1 MSWQEPPLKRGWPH
15 YKIITSQIKR
25 LTRSDASEQTRR
37 VDSSSSNKNESTRA
51 FMIYSVLLNRNWNWN
66 WNFKTSFLFPCFFL
80 WRTRT
85 AQIAS
90 DWRRW
95 CSTTRPATPFALSA
109 VSSWRP
115 TPSTKPPNGVFSPT
129 SPPIT
134 TPFVSVGPSTL
145 SWATAAYP
153 LLLPSLLLAAPLSFC
168 LAPLASCRPAVPI
181 LIGTLFRPSSLFLP
195 CLIGVILN
203 LNRAFFSSF
212 PFFFYFALAGPHPS
226 PFFSFFFLNF
236 AVWKSFSV
244 FNNLMSCLVGPT
256 VCIYVCNSIY
266 EMIIDGHYAICFLLA
281 AFCERDSIF

>member
-25 LTRSDASEQTRR
+25 LTRSDAAEQTRKSR
-37 VDSSSSNKNESTRA
+37 QQQQQQERKHTR
-51 FMIYSVLLNRNWNWN
+51 IYDLFSAAEPKLKL
-66 WNFKTSFLFPCFFL
+66 KLYTSFLFPCFFL

-134 TPFVSVGPSTL
+134 TPFVSVGPSTP
-145 SWATAAYP
+145 SCATAAYP
-153 LLLPSLLLAAPLSFC
+153 LLLPSLSLVAPLSFC
-168 LAPLASCRPAVPI
+168 LAPLASCRPGVPI

-203 LNRAFFSSF
+203 LNLAFFSSF
-212 PFFFYFALAGPHPS
+212 PFFLILHWLAPTP
-226 PFFSFFFLNF
+226 PL
-236 AVWKSFSV
+236 FSV
-244 FNNLMSCLVGPT
+244 FFSLIFLCENRFQF
-256 VCIYVCNSIY
+256 SI
-266 EMIIDGHYAICFLLA
+266 I
-281 AFCERDSIF
+281 